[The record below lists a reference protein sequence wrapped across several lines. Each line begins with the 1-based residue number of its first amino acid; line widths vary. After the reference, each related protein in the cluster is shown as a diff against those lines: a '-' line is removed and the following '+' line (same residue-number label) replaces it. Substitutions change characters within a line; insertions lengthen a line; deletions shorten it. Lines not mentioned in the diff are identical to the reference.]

1 MFEAINTILTKIFG
15 GGPESI
21 IAILIALLLGAIYVI
36 VFMFQDRQKQ
46 LIEQQNITEK
56 YNEKLIEIIEKSH
69 TTHSLTTQAIHEI
82 RIVLAEIKAKQ

>member
-21 IAILIALLLGAIYVI
+21 IAILIALLMITGYIIYV
-36 VFMFQDRQKQ
+36 MFQDRQK
-46 LIEQQNITEK
+46 LLLEQKNITDK